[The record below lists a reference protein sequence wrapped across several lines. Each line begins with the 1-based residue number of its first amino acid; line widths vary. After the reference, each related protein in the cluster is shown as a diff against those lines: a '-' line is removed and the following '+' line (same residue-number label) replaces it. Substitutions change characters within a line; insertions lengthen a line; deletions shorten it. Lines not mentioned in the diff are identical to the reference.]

1 MFNKM
6 IHENFNFELDSLLVG
21 MEIIAILLLV
31 GFLIATWNEPQ
42 APVTRSIS
50 TISETDEVNLFWDNQ
65 LSSWMSF

>member
-1 MFNKM
+1 M
-6 IHENFNFELDSLLVG
+6 IHENFNFEFDSPLVG

-50 TISETDEVNLFWDNQ
+50 TISETDEVNLFCAIQ